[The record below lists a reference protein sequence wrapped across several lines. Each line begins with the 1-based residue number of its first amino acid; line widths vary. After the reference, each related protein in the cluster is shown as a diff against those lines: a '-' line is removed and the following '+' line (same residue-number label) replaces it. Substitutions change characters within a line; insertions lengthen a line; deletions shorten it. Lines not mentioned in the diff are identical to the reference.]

1 MYQLHSC
8 LGNCHHLVRLVKGC
22 LPPSTRQ
29 WLNKWTVRIPRLKER
44 MFFSGIPSFSPLSIL
59 YFIHWH
65 IHVVLAS
72 YSNTISP
79 NTWFFSTTF
88 ALVGLVFW
96 HQDLR
101 SVLRNVEWCV
111 IPMYSKCKTQKGS
124 KMIKFLH
131 LDKCYILQKLS
142 DPIRCKAE
150 KGFSAESSPMN
161 KRSFELWG
169 KVFIH
174 IGWPLIV

>member
-1 MYQLHSC
+1 M
-8 LGNCHHLVRLVKGC
+8 
-22 LPPSTRQ
+22 
-29 WLNKWTVRIPRLKER
+29 IPRLKER
-44 MFFSGIPSFSPLSIL
+44 MFFFWDSFLQSPFYFVLHSLTHPCCVGQLLQYHFTKYLICQHYIQFGWFGLLTSGFE
-59 YFIHWH
+59 
-65 IHVVLAS
+65 
-72 YSNTISP
+72 
-79 NTWFFSTTF
+79 
-88 ALVGLVFW
+88 VGAKK
-96 HQDLR
+96 
-101 SVLRNVEWCV
+101 CGV

-174 IGWPLIV
+174 IDWPLIVQYLYTGCPKKCINRMLLRHSAQARLPVVGTTWA

>member
-8 LGNCHHLVRLVKGC
+8 LGNCHHMVRLAKSC

-29 WLNKWTVRIPRLKER
+29 RLNSQDPKVKRKGVL
-44 MFFSGIPSFSPLSIL
+44 FSGIPSFSPLSIL
-59 YFIHWH
+59 YIIHWH

-72 YSNTISP
+72 YFNTISP
-79 NTWFFSTTF
+79 NTWFVSTTF
-88 ALVGLVFW
+88 SLVGLVFW

-111 IPMYSKCKTQKGS
+111 IPMNSKCKTQKGS

-174 IGWPLIV
+174 IGWPLII

>member
-8 LGNCHHLVRLVKGC
+8 LGNCHHLVRLAKSC
-22 LPPSTRQ
+22 LSPSTRQ
-29 WLNKWTVRIPRLKER
+29 WLNSQDPKVKRKDNFFLWFLPLVPFLFCTSFIDTSMLCWLVTPLPFHQIPD
-44 MFFSGIPSFSPLSIL
+44 FSALR
-59 YFIHWH
+59 
-65 IHVVLAS
+65 
-72 YSNTISP
+72 
-79 NTWFFSTTF
+79 
-88 ALVGLVFW
+88 LVGWFGLLTSGFEVGAKK
-96 HQDLR
+96 
-101 SVLRNVEWCV
+101 CGV